1 MALKDMSKNY
11 INVLKVLAMLFVVC
25 MHVISKAIPNY
36 QVGTSTY
43 NFLIGLDIILRTSVP
58 LFVLISGNLVLNR
71 KYSIKDV
78 IVRLIEYYVFFIIFN
93 SMYMILDQ
101 VFINK
106 IDFNLD
112 LVKNVVLDSLC
123 VKTIYQMWYFKIIF
137 ITYASIPLFQF
148 IISKNNKILDSITLG
163 VLIILFQVLPW
174 FVPVFYSNY
183 TYLLVFLTYFYL
195 GYYVMKY
202 TFKFEDILMLIAL
215 IVSFIFTYNK
225 TIALD
230 HDYYFLNFIFFN
242 VMFMSVSIFKLSKNV
257 DKIMINKSVNNV
269 VRYLAKL
276 SFPIF
281 LLHGMVIGGLSKCGV
296 INIYT
301 YDNLLF
307 ILSNTLIVYFIS
319 GLGGVILYD
328 VFNIGRK

>member
-78 IVRLIEYYVFFIIFN
+78 IVRLIEYYVFFVIFN

-106 IDFNLD
+106 LDFNLD

>member
-1 MALKDMSKNY
+1 MVIIMALKDMSKNY

-78 IVRLIEYYVFFIIFN
+78 IVRLIEYYVFFVIFN

-112 LVKNVVLDSLC
+112 LVKNVLIDSLC

-148 IISKNNKILDSITLG
+148 IISKILTL
-163 VLIILFQVLPW
+163 
-174 FVPVFYSNY
+174 
-183 TYLLVFLTYFYL
+183 
-195 GYYVMKY
+195 
-202 TFKFEDILMLIAL
+202 
-215 IVSFIFTYNK
+215 
-225 TIALD
+225 
-230 HDYYFLNFIFFN
+230 H
-242 VMFMSVSIFKLSKNV
+242 
-257 DKIMINKSVNNV
+257 
-269 VRYLAKL
+269 
-276 SFPIF
+276 
-281 LLHGMVIGGLSKCGV
+281 
-296 INIYT
+296 
-301 YDNLLF
+301 
-307 ILSNTLIVYFIS
+307 
-319 GLGGVILYD
+319 
-328 VFNIGRK
+328 

>member
-1 MALKDMSKNY
+1 
-11 INVLKVLAMLFVVC
+11 
-25 MHVISKAIPNY
+25 
-36 QVGTSTY
+36 
-43 NFLIGLDIILRTSVP
+43 
-58 LFVLISGNLVLNR
+58 
-71 KYSIKDV
+71 
-78 IVRLIEYYVFFIIFN
+78 
-93 SMYMILDQ
+93 
-101 VFINK
+101 
-106 IDFNLD
+106 
-112 LVKNVVLDSLC
+112 
-123 VKTIYQMWYFKIIF
+123 
-137 ITYASIPLFQF
+137 
-148 IISKNNKILDSITLG
+148 
-163 VLIILFQVLPW
+163 
-174 FVPVFYSNY
+174 
-183 TYLLVFLTYFYL
+183 
-195 GYYVMKY
+195 MKY

-242 VMFMSVSIFKLSKNV
+242 VMFMSVSIFKLSKLL

>member
-11 INVLKVLAMLFVVC
+11 INVLKVLAMLFVIC

-43 NFLIGLDIILRTSVP
+43 NILIGLDILLRTSVP

-71 KYSIKDV
+71 NYTIKDV
-78 IVRLIEYYVFFIIFN
+78 ITRLIEYYIYYVIFN

-106 IDFNLD
+106 ATFDLNILKNAFIDL
-112 LVKNVVLDSLC
+112 LC

-137 ITYASIPLFQF
+137 ITYASIPIFQF
-148 IISKNNKILDSITLG
+148 IIKRNNMILDTITLG
-163 VLIILFQVLPW
+163 LLVILFQILPW
-174 FVPVFYSNY
+174 FVPVFYANY
-183 TYLLVFLTYFYL
+183 TYLLVFLTYFFL

-202 TFKFEDILMLIAL
+202 KFKFEDILMLL
-215 IVSFIFTYNK
+215 IFIGSYIYTYNK
-225 TIALD
+225 TVALD
-230 HDYYFLNFIFFN
+230 HDYYYLNFMFFN
-242 VMFMSVSIFKLSKNV
+242 TMFMSVSLFKMSGLIE
-257 DKIMINKSVNNV
+257 KIMVNISMNNV
-269 VRYLAKL
+269 IRYLAKL

-281 LLHGMVIGGLSKCGV
+281 IFHGMVIGGLSSVGV

-301 YDNLLF
+301 YDNLIF
-307 ILSNTLIVYFIS
+307 ILTNTLIVYFIS
-319 GLGGVILYD
+319 GIAGVILYD
-328 VFNIGRK
+328 VFNISRK